1 MSFVP
6 VEISTSKK
14 LRKKKRHQII
24 GTRSLS
30 VFKLLRADSINTFQE
45 NYRPFIRQNNVQQHD
60 VLINHKLILSKIS
73 SAYTRCEWFSNGG
86 RSINRSKL
94 PTISEYE
101 HI

>member
-1 MSFVP
+1 M
-6 VEISTSKK
+6 IN
-14 LRKKKRHQII
+14 
-24 GTRSLS
+24 TRSLS
-30 VFKLLRADSINTFQE
+30 VLKRLRVDSINNFQE
-45 NYRPFIRQNNVQQHD
+45 NYRPSIRQNNVQQHD
-60 VLINHKLILSKIS
+60 VLINHKLNVPKIS